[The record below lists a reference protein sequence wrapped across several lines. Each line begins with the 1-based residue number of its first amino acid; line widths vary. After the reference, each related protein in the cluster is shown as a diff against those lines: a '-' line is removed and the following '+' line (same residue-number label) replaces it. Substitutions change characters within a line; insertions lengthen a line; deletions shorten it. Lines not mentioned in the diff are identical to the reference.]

1 MRLFIDCE
9 FNSFGG
15 ELISMALVD
24 EAGRSWYK
32 ATPFYAPVN
41 PWVAEHVLP
50 VMGNVEV
57 LPRDEFSASLAEFLA
72 LYHQLHIVADWPE
85 DIKFFC
91 EALITG
97 PGQRVD
103 TPPLTIEIRR
113 DLDAES
119 AIPHNALADAQAIC
133 AMYQNVVEG

>member
-9 FNSFGG
+9 YNGFGG

-32 ATPFYAPVN
+32 ATPFSALVT

-50 VMGNVEV
+50 VMGNVDV
-57 LPRDEFSASLAEFLA
+57 LPKQEFAASLAEFLS
-72 LYHQLHIVADWPE
+72 LYHWVHLVADWPE
-85 DIKFFC
+85 DVKHFC

-97 PGQRVD
+97 PGQRID

-113 DLDAES
+113 DLDAAS
-119 AIPHNALADAQAIC
+119 SVPHNALADAQAIC
-133 AMYQNVVEG
+133 AVYSNVVED